1 LTINED
7 ESLPNEEV
15 EKVTEVFS
23 DLQSPEAIAQFYNT
37 EQDDDRDNEQIK
49 RWSEFLKENS
59 EKTVQEGAKLLEAMG
74 LLEEYEV
81 PKSVIDA
88 EGGDLESQKLE
99 QERGLDEDK
108 REQSRLDGQKIR
120 DGVDMTEDDE
130 EPCKMGQIWLEKLER
145 EDEEIETEDERE
157 DDQVE
162 LDKGLVE
169 KLLSG
174 KKQDQRLRQCVQKKK
189 PREDKWG
196 PILVERCRRR

>member
-1 LTINED
+1 
-7 ESLPNEEV
+7 LPNEEV

-59 EKTVQEGAKLLEAMG
+59 EKIVQEGAKLLEAMG

-174 KKQDQRLRQCVQKKK
+174 KKQDQRLRQCVQKIK

>member
-1 LTINED
+1 
-7 ESLPNEEV
+7 LPNEEV
-15 EKVTEVFS
+15 EKVTEVFL

>member
-162 LDKGLVE
+162 LDKRAG
-169 KLLSG
+169 
-174 KKQDQRLRQCVQKKK
+174 
-189 PREDKWG
+189 RE
-196 PILVERCRRR
+196 VA